1 LFGLIWFVY
10 LFYNQA
16 HISMSKT
23 HKSETYATSVHVAR
37 EVEHALKAEQAR
49 RFLADGKK
57 PTVRELAAEL
67 LSKAALA
74 LV

>member
-1 LFGLIWFVY
+1 M
-10 LFYNQA
+10 A
-16 HISMSKT
+16 KSET
-23 HKSETYATSVHVAR
+23 SETYATSVHVAR

-49 RFLADGKK
+49 RFLKDGKR

-67 LSKAALA
+67 LTKAALA